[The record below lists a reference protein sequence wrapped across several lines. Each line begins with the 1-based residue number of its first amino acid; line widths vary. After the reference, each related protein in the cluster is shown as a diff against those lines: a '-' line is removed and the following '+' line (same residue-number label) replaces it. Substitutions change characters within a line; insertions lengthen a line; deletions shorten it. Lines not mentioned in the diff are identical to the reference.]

1 MVGIE
6 KMNSDNYVLDIR
18 IDIEEEVY
26 DFLSYEK
33 EEYEEEEIDFTPE
46 EIDEIV
52 KVAKNYI
59 LDNDSFWE
67 IFTNCVDSAVSYV
80 KNRRNKTK

>member
-1 MVGIE
+1 MVGVKE
-6 KMNSDNYVLDIR
+6 MNSDNYVLDIK
-18 IDIEEEVY
+18 IDIAEEVY
-26 DFLSYEK
+26 DFLSYE
-33 EEYEEEEIDFTPE
+33 YENEEIDFTPE

-52 KVAKNYI
+52 KVAKGYI

-80 KNRRNKTK
+80 KNRRNK

>member
-1 MVGIE
+1 
-6 KMNSDNYVLDIR
+6 MNSDNYVLDIR